1 MNRKE
6 WLLIFFPLILVWVID
21 HYSKLWAIEL
31 NETISIG
38 MIQVSLHYNQ
48 GTILGLFADLPSFLR
63 VVSLST
69 GGAFLV
75 VTYALVQYLL
85 PIKSLLLRSGMS
97 ILLGGIIGNVT
108 DRVIW
113 GRVADFISIQFT
125 QNFSTPIFNC
135 ADVFQWLG
143 LVLIFWVVIKDGD
156 KLWMEKNQRKE
167 YWINPTFQLKYC
179 YVLLAVGVSISL
191 IVTVFSYTYLRV
203 TLIEIVGENP
213 HILNK
218 FLAPLVITL
227 VIISVGFCIGLFTVG
242 KIISHKIAG
251 PVYAFEKYVA
261 ELTEA
266 RQNGSDIRNFK
277 LRSGD
282 EFIELEAIAI
292 IFKNSLM
299 PEASEPT
306 SQDIPS
312 KNL

>member
-6 WLLIFFPLILVWVID
+6 WLLIFFPLMLVWVMD
-21 HYSKLWAIEL
+21 HYSKLWAIQL
-31 NETISIG
+31 NENVSLG
-38 MIQVSLHYNQ
+38 MFQISLHYNQ
-48 GTILGLFADLPSFLR
+48 GTMLGLFADLPSFLR

-97 ILLGGIIGNVT
+97 ILLGGVIGNVT
-108 DRVIW
+108 DRVLW
-113 GRVADFISIQFT
+113 GRVADFISIQFSQT
-125 QNFSTPIFNC
+125 ISTPIFNL
-135 ADVFQWLG
+135 ADLFQWFG
-143 LVLIFWVVIKDGD
+143 LILIFWVVIKDGD

-167 YWINPTFQLKYC
+167 YWINPNFQLKYC
-179 YVLLAVGVSISL
+179 YLLLAVGVSISL

-203 TLIEIVGENP
+203 TLIEMVGENP
-213 HILNK
+213 LILNK
-218 FLAPLVITL
+218 FLTPLVITL

-266 RQNGSDIRNFK
+266 RQNGSSIRNFK

-282 EFIELEAIAI
+282 EFIELEAIATT
-292 IFKNSLM
+292 FKNNLA
-299 PEASEPT
+299 PELTEPLSNHNST
-306 SQDIPS
+306 
-312 KNL
+312 KNS